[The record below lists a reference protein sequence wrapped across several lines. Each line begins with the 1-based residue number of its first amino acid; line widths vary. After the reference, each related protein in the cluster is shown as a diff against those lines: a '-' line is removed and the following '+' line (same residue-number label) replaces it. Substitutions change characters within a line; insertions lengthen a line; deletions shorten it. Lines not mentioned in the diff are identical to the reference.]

1 MRRAFSIAPDRG
13 ALRTGRAGI
22 AGKGKKA
29 GVRLAQMMLA
39 LLLTCLSVPAT
50 ACNESTVLNL
60 IGALEAPDGFDTVYH
75 GVRVPPPRPIT
86 SMSVAEVLEW
96 QRQATRGGSVSS
108 AAGRYQVI
116 RPTLQRLV
124 DEGVVSPAE
133 RFDIVTQNRIGRHL
147 LRETG
152 YRPGASDPQT
162 ANAIARVWAALPR
175 ADGLGSVYEGIA
187 GNHALITAPDYRAVL
202 DCRMSVAEAATRA
215 AAIRGRLRFGFAWDQ
230 FLEDLVRFSATATGA
245 LATAAIPLLLLMFLI
260 DLVWRVGRQVITE
273 GNLSRVIGDF
283 VFRLGVVAFCMTLLL
298 WPDAVIRFIAGTAAG
313 LAPGQDFSLAE
324 HAAGRIALIFSL
336 TEGLGVQDRLI
347 MRMILSLLPILSI
360 LLALQIGL
368 IVFWYAN
375 LFLAGA
381 VGLILAAF
389 GGLKQGVP
397 FTRAYAMHLLSAG
410 MSLMTAMLIMAV
422 FLDLGQAVRS
432 TAGALAGV
440 LALLLLEVVAI
451 ALMWYL
457 PKSVGR
463 VAKGMS

>member
-1 MRRAFSIAPDRG
+1 MRRVFSIAPDRG
-13 ALRTGRAGI
+13 AARTGRAG
-22 AGKGKKA
+22 KGQRA
-29 GVRLAQMMLA
+29 FAVATA
-39 LLLTCLSVPAT
+39 LLIALVMSLAPPVR
-50 ACNESTVLNL
+50 ACTENTVLNL
-60 IGALEAPDGFDTVYH
+60 IGALEAPDGFGTVYH

-86 SMSVAEVLEW
+86 SMSVAEVLDW

-124 DEGVVSPAE
+124 DEGVVSPTD
-133 RFDIVTQNRIGRHL
+133 RFDIAIQNRIGRHL
-147 LRETG
+147 LAETG
-152 YRPGASDPQT
+152 YRPGASDPEV

-175 ADGLGSVYEGIA
+175 ADGTGSIYEGIA

-202 DCRMSVAEAATRA
+202 GCRMSVAEAATRA
-215 AAIRGRLRFGFAWDQ
+215 AAIRGGRRFGFEWDQ

-283 VFRLGVVAFCMTLLL
+283 VFRLGVVAFCMTLLI
-298 WPDAVIRFIAGTAAG
+298 WPDEVIRFIAETAAG

-336 TEGLGVQDRLI
+336 TEGLGVQDPLI
-347 MRMILSLLPILSI
+347 MRMILSLLPILSV

-375 LFLAGA
+375 LFLAGP
-381 VGLILAAF
+381 LA
-389 GGLKQGVP
+389 
-397 FTRAYAMHLLSAG
+397 
-410 MSLMTAMLIMAV
+410 
-422 FLDLGQAVRS
+422 
-432 TAGALAGV
+432 
-440 LALLLLEVVAI
+440 
-451 ALMWYL
+451 
-457 PKSVGR
+457 
-463 VAKGMS
+463 